1 MKVIRFLQM
10 ALICNALGIAACGD
24 RTDNRSDE
32 AAADTGGTAVVAL
45 ASDLDYANILASNSR
60 YTQEILRYVL
70 FLPLVQYDEKLG
82 YQPALA
88 ESFDNHGDTAITFK
102 LRQDVFW
109 HDGPRTTAYDVAFT
123 FQRAADTATAFPNAD
138 WLLGWGA
145 PQVLD
150 SFTVRFPLQRVAD
163 PLAGVALMPIMPR
176 HLLESTPAT
185 QMAQAPFNKKPV
197 GNGPFKFVE
206 YRANDR
212 WVFERNDRFPEALGR
227 PNLRGLVLRIIPEAS
242 AQAIELQTGSVHLAT
257 GVPLEQY
264 PQLDADSVLRGV
276 PRESRQYGFIP
287 WNTRR
292 PPLNDARVRRALTM
306 GINRAEIVRAL
317 RAGQGEPASGP
328 VGKYHWAYDSTSGP
342 LPYSP
347 DSARALLAQ
356 AGLRD
361 RTGDGFLEKPDGSP
375 WQIELKVPAGSAFF
389 RDVAEM
395 VRSNLASVG
404 VRLVPRTLDF
414 NTIAGDLMSPERKFD
429 AALMGWEND
438 LRLNFHDMF
447 HSAAIN
453 GPSQFASYHNAAVDS
468 MIDQAGAEPDRARAI
483 PLWHRFQAILR
494 AEQPWT
500 FIHYSPDLY
509 MAREELQGIDMD
521 IRGAFVNVTR
531 WWIRKS

>member
-1 MKVIRFLQM
+1 
-10 ALICNALGIAACGD
+10 
-24 RTDNRSDE
+24 
-32 AAADTGGTAVVAL
+32 
-45 ASDLDYANILASNSR
+45 
-60 YTQEILRYVL
+60 
-70 FLPLVQYDEKLG
+70 
-82 YQPALA
+82 
-88 ESFDNHGDTAITFK
+88 
-102 LRQDVFW
+102 
-109 HDGPRTTAYDVAFT
+109 
-123 FQRAADTATAFPNAD
+123 
-138 WLLGWGA
+138 
-145 PQVLD
+145 
-150 SFTVRFPLQRVAD
+150 
-163 PLAGVALMPIMPR
+163 
-176 HLLESTPAT
+176 
-185 QMAQAPFNKKPV
+185 MAQAPFNKKPV

-264 PQLDADSVLRGV
+264 AQLDADSVLRGV

-306 GINRAEIVRAL
+306 GIDRAEIVRAL

-328 VGKYHWAYDSTSGP
+328 VGRYHWAYDSTSGP

-347 DSARALLAQ
+347 DSSRALLAQ

-361 RTGDGFLEKPDGSP
+361 RTGDGFLEKADGSP
-375 WQIELKVPAGSAFF
+375 WQIELKVPAGSAFM
-389 RDVAEM
+389 RDAAEM
-395 VRSNLASVG
+395 IRSNLANVG
-404 VRLVPRTLDF
+404 VRLVPRSLDF
-414 NTIAGDLMSPERKFD
+414 NTITGDLTSAERNFD

-453 GPSQFASYHNAAVDS
+453 DPLQFASYRNLTVDS
-468 MIDQAGAEPDRARAI
+468 LIDRAGAEPDRARAI
-483 PLWHRFQAILR
+483 PLWHRFQSILR